1 MLHITPGGPA
11 LTAEQAK
18 ILDDEFFQARP
29 LAYFSARIVA
39 LLSASSEQSTVTADD
54 AAGFLKALGDPE
66 LAGILDHGDSDRELQ
81 VALDSVAVRHHAAEA
96 LIRMLH
102 AVVVAKPRTGDAACT
117 WATITDGPMGL
128 HEVTDELAAAMNSD
142 AGAFAKAFFPANSEQ
157 SAADIQSCGVAWTWA
172 LRAAQLLTDNEL
184 TVNAAHNKLKHGLA
198 IRTRDDVRLE
208 LMTGPGPGEDGEI
221 PLSSFGPGKSIVIFD
236 RPLVTYLARPYP
248 PRKQGLEVTS
258 LRVDPPVVLAEAWMI
273 SWVYA
278 SVFHVAA
285 ARHGCASDGLQ
296 APYPAPRIGPTPA
309 QLLENSGAAALGYR
323 GSVTT
328 ASDSSLEPRPS
339 GVFFPGFFQSM
350 TIDFEG
356 ATTATVV
363 DG

>member
-1 MLHITPGGPA
+1 MLHIIPGGPA

-29 LAYFSARIVA
+29 LAYFSARISA
-39 LLSASSEQSTVTADD
+39 LLSASSEQNEVTAGD
-54 AAGFLKALGDPE
+54 AVGFLKALGDLE
-66 LAGILDHGDSDRELQ
+66 LANILEHGDSDRDLQ
-81 VALDSVAVRHHAAEA
+81 VALDSVSVRHHAAEA

-117 WATITDGPMGL
+117 WATITDGPIGL
-128 HEVTDELAAAMNSD
+128 HEVTDELAAVMNSD
-142 AGAFAKAFFPANSEQ
+142 VGAFAKAFLPSKSVQ
-157 SAADIQSCGVAWTWA
+157 SAADIQAFGVAWAWV

-258 LRVDPPVVLAEAWMI
+258 LRVDPPAVLAEAWMI

-285 ARHGCASDGLQ
+285 ARHGSTPDGLP
-296 APYPAPRIGPTPA
+296 APYPAPRTGPTPA

-328 ASDSSLEPRPS
+328 ATDSSLKPRPS

-350 TIDFEG
+350 TIDFAG
-356 ATTATVV
+356 ATAATVV